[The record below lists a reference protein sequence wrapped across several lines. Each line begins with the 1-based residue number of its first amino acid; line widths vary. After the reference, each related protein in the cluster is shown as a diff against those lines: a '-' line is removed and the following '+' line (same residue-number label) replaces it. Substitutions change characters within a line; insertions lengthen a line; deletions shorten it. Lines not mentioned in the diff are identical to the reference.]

1 VSIKPDVCSESI
13 QVAELFIIFTQ
24 SSVFG
29 FKNFSIFQLRFLSI
43 ANRFFCIV
51 GFSLLS
57 LFPALSISVAFGD
70 AIDAARAR
78 SCLVCVFRTFRL
90 LDYSAVETQLLCLRT
105 VLLYVLRMPLYRLYL
120 GWFRHAETE
129 RVSTTFCFLQ
139 KQLQLRL
146 REPASEKCDGASNGF
161 LHASAFVV
169 LGGAG
174 LYQQK
179 T

>member
-1 VSIKPDVCSESI
+1 MSNKPGVCSENI

-29 FKNFSIFQLRFLSI
+29 FKNFSIFQLRFFSI

-120 GWFRHAETE
+120 GWFRYAENE

-169 LGGAG
+169 LGGSG

>member
-1 VSIKPDVCSESI
+1 MSNKPGVCSENI

-29 FKNFSIFQLRFLSI
+29 FKNFSIFQLRFFSI

-78 SCLVCVFRTFRL
+78 SCLVCVLNCFPNFSSTRLFRSR
-90 LDYSAVETQLLCLRT
+90 DA
-105 VLLYVLRMPLYRLYL
+105 
-120 GWFRHAETE
+120 
-129 RVSTTFCFLQ
+129 
-139 KQLQLRL
+139 
-146 REPASEKCDGASNGF
+146 
-161 LHASAFVV
+161 AFVSPYSIALRAPHAV
-169 LGGAG
+169 VQIVSRLV
-174 LYQQK
+174 
-179 T
+179 